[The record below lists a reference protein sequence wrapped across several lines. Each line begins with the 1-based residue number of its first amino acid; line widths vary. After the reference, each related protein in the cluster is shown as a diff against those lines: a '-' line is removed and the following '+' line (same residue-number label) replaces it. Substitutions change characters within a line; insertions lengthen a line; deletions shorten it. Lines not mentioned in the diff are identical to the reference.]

1 MFKKRSERLTR
12 LSEEIAKRRGDIAE
26 VEPSSEKPRRV
37 DNSALFARI
46 HQMRQKGGAGNVP
59 LC

>member
-12 LSEEIAKRRGDIAE
+12 LAEEIDKRRGETPDY
-26 VEPSSEKPRRV
+26 EPSSEKPRRV
-37 DNSALFARI
+37 NNTALFLRI
-46 HQMRQKGGAGNVP
+46 HEMQRKGGAGNVP